1 MRRSSAVAEEG
12 PRRRSWIERLA
23 RGLGGFPGSREE
35 LQELLQEAVGEG
47 LLDPEDLRMIEGIFK
62 VSETRVRDVMVPR
75 GQMEVVRA
83 DEKPADFIPRIVEVG
98 YSRLPVIAEDRDDVR
113 GILYAKDLLRY
124 WGAEDREQFDLL
136 SVIRSPVFV
145 PESKHLDSLLHEFR
159 ASRNHMAI
167 VVNEFGGTAGL
178 VTIEDVLEEI
188 VGEIEDEFDI
198 EAVMVEQRG
207 RGRFQVDAQIPLET
221 FAARFGSHLE
231 ADGVDTLGGWMVR
244 HMGYLPQVG
253 ESVQVNGLLLEVIRA
268 DRRRIR
274 SIRVVEMHEAGAG
287 EAPEG
292 GT

>member
-1 MRRSSAVAEEG
+1 MADEG
-12 PRRRSWIERLA
+12 PKRRSWIERLA
-23 RGLGGFPGSREE
+23 RGLGNAPESR
-35 LQELLQEAVGEG
+35 QELLETLREAGEQG
-47 LLDPEDLRMIEGIFK
+47 LLDVEDLHMIEGIFK

-75 GQMEVVRA
+75 GQMEVVRT
-83 DEKPADFIPRIVEVG
+83 DEAPDAFIPRIVEVG
-98 YSRLPVIAEDRDDVR
+98 YSRLPAVGEDRDDVR

-124 WGAEDREQFDLL
+124 WGSQERDQFDLL

-221 FAARFGSHLE
+221 FAARFGCHLE

-244 HMGYLPQVG
+244 HMGHLPAVG
-253 ESVQVNGLLLEVIRA
+253 ESVRVNGLLLEVIRA

-274 SIRVVEMHEAGAG
+274 SIRVVEMDEAGS
-287 EAPEG
+287 EG
-292 GT
+292 IPGSSDESV

>member
-1 MRRSSAVAEEG
+1 M
-12 PRRRSWIERLA
+12 L
-23 RGLGGFPGSREE
+23 REAGE
-35 LQELLQEAVGEG
+35 EG
-47 LLDPEDLRMIEGIFK
+47 LLDPEDLHMIEGIFK

-75 GQMEVVRA
+75 GQMEVVRT
-83 DEKPADFIPRIVEVG
+83 DEEPDAFIPRIVDVG
-98 YSRLPVIAEDRDDVR
+98 FSRLPVIGEDRDDVR

-124 WGAEDREQFDLL
+124 WGSEDRFPLDLP
-136 SVIRSPVFV
+136 SVIRAPVFV

-207 RGRFQVDAQIPLET
+207 RGRFQVDAQIPLEIFT
-221 FAARFGSHLE
+221 ARFSCELE
-231 ADGVDTLGGWMVR
+231 AEGVETLGGWMVQQLG
-244 HMGYLPQVG
+244 HVPSVG
-253 ESVQVNGLLLEVIRA
+253 EWVRINGLILEVIRA

-274 SIRVVEMHEAGAG
+274 SLRVVEAGRTDPEAGG
-287 EAPEG
+287 L
-292 GT
+292 GTESGA

>member
-1 MRRSSAVAEEG
+1 MAEEG

-23 RGLGGFPGSREE
+23 RGLGATPESRED
-35 LQELLQEAVGEG
+35 LLEILREAEYQG
-47 LLDPEDLRMIEGIFK
+47 LLDPEDLHMIEGIFK
-62 VSETRVRDVMVPR
+62 ISGTRVRDVMVPR
-75 GQMEVVRA
+75 GQMEVVRT
-83 DEKPADFIPRIVEVG
+83 DEAPEDFIPRIVEVG
-98 YSRLPVIAEDRDDVR
+98 FSRLPVVGEDRDDVR

-124 WGAEDREQFDLL
+124 WAAEQRDQFDLL
-136 SVIRSPVFV
+136 SVIRAPVFV
-145 PESKHLDSLLHEFR
+145 PESKHIDSLLHEFR

-221 FAARFGSHLE
+221 FAARFGAHLE
-231 ADGVDTLGGWMVR
+231 AEGVDTLGGWMVR
-244 HMGYLPQVG
+244 EMGHLPEVG
-253 ESVQVNGLLLEVIRA
+253 ESLRVDGLLLEVIRA

-274 SIRVVEMHEAGAG
+274 SIRVVEQNEAETGTHGGAS
-287 EAPEG
+287 
-292 GT
+292 

>member
-1 MRRSSAVAEEG
+1 MAEEG
-12 PRRRSWIERLA
+12 PKRRSWIERLA
-23 RGLGGFPGSREE
+23 RGLGAPPETREE
-35 LQELLQEAVGEG
+35 LKDVLREAGSQG
-47 LLDPEDLRMIEGIFK
+47 LLDPEDLRMMEGIFK

-75 GQMEVVRA
+75 GQMEVVRI
-83 DEKPADFIPRIVEVG
+83 DEDPAEFIPRIVEVG
-98 YSRLPVIAEDRDDVR
+98 FSRLPVVGEDRDDIR

-124 WGAEDREQFDLL
+124 WGEAERSQLDLA
-136 SVIRSPVFV
+136 SVTRAPVFV

-221 FAARFGSHLE
+221 FTARFGCQLS

-244 HMGYLPQVG
+244 QMGYLPEVG
-253 ESVQVNGLLLEVIRA
+253 ESIRIDGLLLEVIRA

-274 SIRVVEMHEAGAG
+274 SVRVVEQGDGQAG
-287 EAPEG
+287 PVG
-292 GT
+292 G

>member
-1 MRRSSAVAEEG
+1 VAEDG
-12 PRRRSWIERLA
+12 PKRRSWIERLA
-23 RGLGGFPGSREE
+23 RGLGAAPESREE
-35 LQELLQEAVGEG
+35 LLEMLREAGDQG
-47 LLDPEDLRMIEGIFK
+47 LLEVEDLHMIEGIFK

-75 GQMEVVRA
+75 GQMEVVRT
-83 DEKPADFIPRIVEVG
+83 DEGAPDFIPRIVEVG
-98 YSRLPVIAEDRDDVR
+98 YSRLPVVGEDRDDVR

-124 WGAEDREQFDLL
+124 WGASDGDGFDLL
-136 SVIRSPVFV
+136 SVIRPPVFV

-221 FAARFGSHLE
+221 FAARFGCHLE
-231 ADGVDTLGGWMVR
+231 GDGVDTLGGWMVR
-244 HMGYLPQVG
+244 HMGHLPAVG
-253 ESVQVNGLLLEVIRA
+253 ESVRLNGLLLEVIRA

-274 SIRVVEMHEAGAG
+274 SIRVVEMDEPAAEPG
-287 EAPEG
+287 ESTDQPG
-292 GT
+292 